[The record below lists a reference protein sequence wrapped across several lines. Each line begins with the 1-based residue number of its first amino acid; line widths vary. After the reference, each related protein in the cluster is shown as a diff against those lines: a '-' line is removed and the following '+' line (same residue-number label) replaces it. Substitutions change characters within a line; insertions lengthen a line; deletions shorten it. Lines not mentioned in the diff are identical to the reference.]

1 MTSEQKVISIINNIL
16 HKQYMKTFK
25 ILTITLSI
33 LLIVVGWVLSEDSD
47 KYSYFS
53 VPMLAL
59 GIIGVFYSVVR
70 WRR

>member
-1 MTSEQKVISIINNIL
+1 MNKP
-16 HKQYMKTFK
+16 
-25 ILTITLSI
+25 LTIIISI
-33 LLIVVGWVLSEDSD
+33 LLIAVGWVLSEDSD
-47 KYSYFS
+47 KYSYIT

>member
-1 MTSEQKVISIINNIL
+1 MN
-16 HKQYMKTFK
+16 KT
-25 ILTITLSI
+25 LTIILSI

-47 KYSYFS
+47 KYAYIS

>member
-1 MTSEQKVISIINNIL
+1 MN
-16 HKQYMKTFK
+16 KT
-25 ILTITLSI
+25 LTITLSI